1 MTKYNVLGGGQIE
14 ATTDFGIIEA
24 LRVFSQEWI
33 PTVGIEDFMEGMAQR
48 CTIQLG
54 VAVRT
59 DSMTNFVADLK
70 QYGFITPH
78 F

>member
-1 MTKYNVLGGGQIE
+1 MTKYNILGGGQIE
-14 ATTDFGIIEA
+14 ALTDFGIIEA
-24 LRVFSQEWI
+24 LRAFSQDWI

-70 QYGFITPH
+70 QYEFITPH
-78 F
+78 L